1 VATETDPWD
10 RRKPV
15 PAFIAELWIEDCDK
29 KDIQT
34 IYSFDKSVV
43 SCELLKERETQ
54 IDSLSSGFPRSG
66 GGTIATDNSR

>member
-1 VATETDPWD
+1 VATETAPWD